1 MVSPRALCQNR
12 HAICSTRVDLAQRRV
27 LDQRPSSRRHV
38 DLGDDVGWN
47 SDSHVQLAAG
57 AVRCRQ
63 RRLRQP
69 LPVYRYF
76 STDRAVACSK
86 GWQRCWRPRLDQYLR
101 GTSSSINPPE
111 CQQVR
116 DAQLNS
122 AQIIYRSRHIHHHYS
137 SPAAACQCHAQ
148 PYRLPWYVRT
158 LSKPFAAGCGWIPPR
173 ACIK

>member
-38 DLGDDVGWN
+38 DLGDDVGRN
-47 SDSHVQLAAG
+47 SDSHVKLACG

-69 LPVYRYF
+69 LPVDRDLPA
-76 STDRAVACSK
+76 DRAVACSE

-101 GTSSSINPPE
+101 GTSSSINQS
-111 CQQVR
+111 QQVR
-116 DAQLNS
+116 DAQLSS
-122 AQIIYRSRHIHHHYS
+122 ARVIARGTFITSRSM
-137 SPAAACQCHAQ
+137 Q
-148 PYRLPWYVRT
+148 PYRGTYVPYRS
-158 LSKPFAAGCGWIPPR
+158 LSRPGAAGCHREP
-173 ACIK
+173 A